1 MRKQQSGRLRL
12 LGHGAHCSQDQSE
25 SNRRYDSAFEVVL
38 SHTPAA
44 QLRDFSRLFPNRM
57 HLTHDL
63 LRPQAATDVRP
74 EQSGDG
80 AGERQWHRSN
90 TRGASFTVDKKDMKG
105 KEQEG
110 GSLGDIYARKDSSFG
125 IANPLAVGE
134 PVGQQQPV
142 EQQRA
147 M

>member
-1 MRKQQSGRLRL
+1 MGERL
-12 LGHGAHCSQDQSE
+12 AEFEQDQSE

-63 LRPQAATDVRP
+63 LRPEAADVRHEP
-74 EQSGDG
+74 SGGG
-80 AGERQWHRSN
+80 ARKQQWHRSN
-90 TRGASFTVDKKDMKG
+90 MHGASFIVDKG

-110 GSLGDIYARKDSSFG
+110 SSLGDIYARKDSSFG
-125 IANPLAVGE
+125 IANPLKAELAVSSSA
-134 PVGQQQPV
+134 GQQQPA
-142 EQQRA
+142 EQQQVL
-147 M
+147 